1 MKRRTSVPIKNGQNG
16 PFGQVEMQMPHI
28 NATPSAAAV
37 LRAIQASYGKPS
49 FALPLWQIKPSV
61 QTYMVD
67 DAVDGLYKL
76 SNGTQ
81 RWYPARITAVNADS
95 TYVLQ
100 YLDGDIHPN
109 KESTEIRL
117 TKNWKLSS
125 RSSRTSISST
135 DGSTQRDS
143 GMPMNCV
150 STTPPPMIGQSP
162 FRSSSMRKRSFK
174 DTASLTPRLK
184 GVVEHSESCTPPMFK
199 SGEFYEESSGS
210 HTPSKSYDTADDGK
224 NIFVEV
230 VTEIDLEVEL
240 EVEKVVK
247 LDQILECESGRSLEI
262 GMEEIVE
269 KEREKEREKDKEID
283 NNSNSDDRIEREQER
298 EREKER
304 TEDQQQQIVTPKIAF
319 EDLCIF
325 APNIEITHAID
336 ALGNMEKMMD
346 KMDRNDCVSESGK
359 SNFSDIS
366 VHSASTNPSCKQ
378 TFAIPSVFDTPRTQ
392 PRLEGK
398 R

>member
-1 MKRRTSVPIKNGQNG
+1 
-16 PFGQVEMQMPHI
+16 
-28 NATPSAAAV
+28 
-37 LRAIQASYGKPS
+37 
-49 FALPLWQIKPSV
+49 
-61 QTYMVD
+61 
-67 DAVDGLYKL
+67 
-76 SNGTQ
+76 
-81 RWYPARITAVNADS
+81 
-95 TYVLQ
+95 
-100 YLDGDIHPN
+100 
-109 KESTEIRL
+109 
-117 TKNWKLSS
+117 
-125 RSSRTSISST
+125 
-135 DGSTQRDS
+135 
-143 GMPMNCV
+143 MPMNCV

-199 SGEFYEESSGS
+199 SGDFYEESSGS

-230 VTEIDLEVEL
+230 VTEVDLEVEL
-240 EVEKVVK
+240 EVEKVERGEKVVK
-247 LDQILECESGRSLEI
+247 LDQIVECESGRSLEVGI
-262 GMEEIVE
+262 EEIVE

-283 NNSNSDDRIEREQER
+283 NNSNNDDRIERDKDRER

-336 ALGNMEKMMD
+336 ALGNMEKMD
-346 KMDRNDCVSESGK
+346 RNMDRNDCVSESGK

-398 R
+398 QTAGNRK